1 MTEERLIEIL
11 DDDEDFSD
19 RRAIAKKAVEE
30 CLVTKRADLL
40 VFLILDRLVPGT
52 GDIVSGAEHDEI
64 FLGVDIDDLAKVA
77 TEEDIILLRQ
87 LGVRESDGGLAMFA

>member
-11 DDDEDFSD
+11 DENEDFSVEC
-19 RRAIAKKAVEE
+19 AAKDKAVAE
-30 CLVTKRADLL
+30 CLVTKRRDLI

-52 GDIVSGAEHDEI
+52 ARIIAGAEHDEI
-64 FLGVDIDDLAKVA
+64 FLGVDIDELAKVA